1 MRVVLFT
8 GKGGVGKTTM
18 AAATAARIAADGGK
32 TLVLSADPA
41 HSLADA
47 LAVPTGTDLRGGP
60 AEIAPG
66 LFVEH
71 IDAQRRLHQV
81 WGELQGYLVAAL
93 GAAGLDSIRAEE
105 LTVLPGAEELLA
117 LLAVREQAMSGRWD
131 AVVVDCAPTAETLRL
146 LALPEALGWYLGRA
160 LPSEL
165 KVVRALR
172 PLLGPAI
179 GLPQP
184 RPQVWEAAEQLQAML
199 ADVQRLL
206 NDADTSVRL
215 VLTPES
221 VVVAEA
227 RRSLTQL
234 VLYGNRVDAVIANR
248 VFQPSDDPWRSRWTS
263 AQQAVLDDVVTSF
276 EPLPILTADYQAGEP
291 VGVEALAELGMDVY
305 GDTDP
310 LAGAAAGELMHV
322 WREGRDY
329 VMGLRL
335 PLVERGSL
343 DLTRVGDELV
353 VSVDG
358 RRRLFALPSVFR
370 RCVVA
375 GARVEEGQ
383 VQIRFAPDPSY
394 FPDFPDSPGF
404 PGPPGDVDRSGGHR

>member
-1 MRVVLFT
+1 MRVVLLT

-18 AAATAARIAADGGK
+18 AAATAARIAADGRK

-47 LAVPTGTDLRGGP
+47 LAVQLPRDLHGEP
-60 AEIAPG
+60 AEVAPG

-71 IDAQRRLHQV
+71 IDAHRRLHEV
-81 WGELQGYLVAAL
+81 WGELQGYLVSAL

-117 LLAVREQAMSGRWD
+117 LLEVREQAMSGRWD

-146 LALPEALGWYLGRA
+146 LALPEALEWFLGRA

-165 KVVRALR
+165 KVLRALR
-172 PLLGPAI
+172 PLLGPTV
-179 GLPQP
+179 GLPTP
-184 RPQVWEAAEQLQAML
+184 KPEVWDAAEQLQGML

-206 NDADTSVRL
+206 RHPDTSVRL

-248 VFQPSDDPWRSRWTS
+248 VFTPSDDLWRSRWTQ
-263 AQQAVLDDVVTSF
+263 AQQSVLEDVATSF
-276 EPLPILTADYQAGEP
+276 DPLPVLTADYQPGEP
-291 VGVEALAELGMDVY
+291 VGIEALTELGAQVY
-305 GDTDP
+305 RGADP
-310 LAGAAAGELMHV
+310 LAGAHSDELMRV
-322 WREGRDY
+322 WPDGDDY
-329 VMGLRL
+329 LMGLRL
-335 PLVERGSL
+335 PLVERDSL

-375 GARVEEGQ
+375 GARVEAGQ
-383 VQIRFAPDPSY
+383 VQIRFTPDPSY
-394 FPDFPDSPGF
+394 FPGTPRTPHGTTRTEAH
-404 PGPPGDVDRSGGHR
+404 P

>member
-1 MRVVLFT
+1 VILFT

-18 AAATAARIAADGGK
+18 AAATAARIAADGCK

-47 LAVPTGTDLRGGP
+47 LGTAVRAEP
-60 AEIAPG
+60 AEVSQG
-66 LFVEH
+66 LYIQH
-71 IDAQRRLHQV
+71 INAQRRLYEV
-81 WGELQGYLVAAL
+81 WGELQGYVVSAL
-93 GAAGLDSIRAEE
+93 GTAGLDRVRAEE

-117 LLAVREQAMSGRWD
+117 LVEVRDQAASGTWD

-146 LALPEALGWYLGRA
+146 LALPEALEWYLGKA

-172 PLLGPAI
+172 PLLGPAV
-179 GLPQP
+179 GLPAP
-184 RPQVWEAAEQLQAML
+184 REEVWEAAEQLRSL
-199 ADVQRLL
+199 LRDVQHLL
-206 NDADTSVRL
+206 QHPDTSVRL
-215 VLTPES
+215 VMTPES

-248 VFQPSDDPWRSRWTS
+248 VFEPGEDAWRATWAS
-263 AQQAVLDDVVTSF
+263 AQQKVLEDVSTSF
-276 EPLPILTADYQAGEP
+276 EPLPILRARYQAGEP
-291 VGVEALAELGMDVY
+291 IGHAALAALGAEVY
-305 GDTDP
+305 GEHDP
-310 LAGAAAGELMHV
+310 LAGAERDELMQV
-322 WREGRDY
+322 WREGSDY

-335 PLVERGSL
+335 PLVDKDTL
-343 DLTRVGDELV
+343 DLARVGDELV

-370 RCVVA
+370 RCRVA
-375 GARVEEGQ
+375 GARVESGQ
-383 VQIRFAPDPSY
+383 VRIRFTPDP
-394 FPDFPDSPGF
+394 DSFARVEAHP
-404 PGPPGDVDRSGGHR
+404 